1 MSDVNILIELAQKV
15 GIPALFALV
24 LLGLGVRYIPK
35 ILDAW
40 LTAKTDQQRAGD
52 ERRRAA
58 EEQADKIIE
67 VAART
72 ELALQQ
78 SSGVIAHNTEVN
90 ERVAATF
97 GVMLNAIDELA
108 KSIHE
113 HDKRAE
119 EMNIGIHQILEN
131 ARR

>member
-1 MSDVNILIELAQKV
+1 MSDVNVLIELAQKV

-35 ILDAW
+35 ILDTW
-40 LTAKTDQQRAGD
+40 LTSKTEQQRAGD
-52 ERRRAA
+52 ERRRVS

-78 SSGVIAHNTEVN
+78 SSGVIARNTEVSEN
-90 ERVAATF
+90 VAAAFSVMF
-97 GVMLNAIDELA
+97 GALDGLTAGIRA
-108 KSIHE
+108 